1 MTRNSFRLGH
11 KKIGPFRVN
20 FGKTGKAGVTSVS
33 LDTGILNFR
42 LWSANGQ
49 RGISS
54 IDTPGWGSIRRDLP
68 TTKQKLARAAAA
80 QDQPVD
86 ETAARRTA
94 ARAAARRNAE
104 QQAAADRIRY
114 SN

>member
-1 MTRNSFRLGH
+1 MARSSFRLGH

-20 FGKTGKAGVTSVS
+20 FGKTGKLGVTSLS

-68 TTKQKLARAAAA
+68 TTKQKRAAAQA
-80 QDQPVD
+80 QNDD
-86 ETAARRTA
+86 LADRRAAV
-94 ARAAARRNAE
+94 RAAAQNQANRERRT
-104 QQAAADRIRY
+104 Y